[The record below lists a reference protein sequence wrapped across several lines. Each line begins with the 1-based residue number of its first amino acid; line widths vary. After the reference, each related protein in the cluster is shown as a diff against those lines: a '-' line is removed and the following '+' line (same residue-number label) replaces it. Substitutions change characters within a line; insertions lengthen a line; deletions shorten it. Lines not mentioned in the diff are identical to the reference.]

1 MPPVTVHLPAG
12 PATPDSPVFLDSAE
26 PLVLATAFLPWQSY
40 PAAGAVPAR
49 VSLPSWLM
57 IRLWIKRS
65 SLSSLPA
72 DLAVLAGVDVFE
84 FGLTAAAWS
93 RILTE
98 LVDSDLLNATFS
110 DPSTLDV
117 AVEGLTI
124 ANPALLVIL
133 AADLDRG
140 ESFDTPG
147 APGRAAVPARRAGGG
162 RPAVRAIP
170 AIAPAPPAPGPASL
184 RFIHLCR
191 LPRLEDPAD
200 RCPLLALALA
210 AGAFGAISTRDSR
223 TDEAATVN
231 IAADVLRLNLYRFV
245 AGGGDLSA
253 AALAINLPKILV
265 AAHRALGILRT
276 SAYSEAAVVS
286 DLADGLRYLLGG
298 PEERRAIEARRSLH
312 AADHV
317 SCCPTRPSHSHLVF
331 SPCARAR
338 PPAHSHPCRDL
349 RQRLPEPEPEADR
362 RDPRPRLISPCSRPA
377 QPRPEAEAPRARARG
392 RPAAT

>member
-1 MPPVTVHLPAG
+1 MPPVNVHLPAG
-12 PATPDSPVFLDSAE
+12 PATPDSPVFLDAAE

-40 PAAGAVPAR
+40 PTAGAIPAR
-49 VSLPSWLM
+49 VRLPSWLM

-72 DLAVLAGVDVFE
+72 DLAVLAVVDVFE
-84 FGLTAAAWS
+84 FGLIAVAWS

-98 LVDSDLLNATFS
+98 LVDSGLLNATFS

-147 APGRAAVPARRAGGG
+147 APGRAGVPARRAGGG

-170 AIAPAPPAPGPASL
+170 AIAPAPPTPGPAPL

-191 LPRLEDPAD
+191 LPRLEDPVD

-210 AGAFGAISTRDSR
+210 AGAFGAISTRASR
-223 TDEAATVN
+223 ADEAATIN
-231 IAADVLRLNLYRFV
+231 IAADVLRPNVERFV
-245 AGGGDLSA
+245 NGGGTLSD
-253 AALAINLPKILV
+253 AALAINLPKVLI

-317 SCCPTRPSHSHLVF
+317 SCCPTHLSHSHLD
-331 SPCARAR
+331 SPPLLRAR
-338 PPAHSHPCRDL
+338 TPARTLVPLS
-349 RQRLPEPEPEADR
+349 
-362 RDPRPRLISPCSRPA
+362 
-377 QPRPEAEAPRARARG
+377 RPEAEAP
-392 RPAAT
+392 

>member
-1 MPPVTVHLPAG
+1 
-12 PATPDSPVFLDSAE
+12 
-26 PLVLATAFLPWQSY
+26 
-40 PAAGAVPAR
+40 
-49 VSLPSWLM
+49 M

-65 SLSSLPA
+65 SLSLLPA
-72 DLAVLAGVDVFE
+72 DLAVLAVVDIFE
-84 FGLTAAAWS
+84 FGLIAVAWS

-98 LVDSDLLNATFS
+98 LVDSGLLNATFS

-124 ANPALLVIL
+124 ANPILLDIL

-140 ESFDTPG
+140 EPFDTPS

-162 RPAVRAIP
+162 RPAVRAVP
-170 AIAPAPPAPGPASL
+170 AVPPAPPTPGPAAL

-191 LPRLEDPAD
+191 LPRLKDPMD
-200 RCPLLALALA
+200 RCPLLALA
-210 AGAFGAISTRDSR
+210 FGAISMRASR
-223 TDEAATVN
+223 ADEAATIN
-231 IAADVLRLNLYRFV
+231 IAADVLRPNVERFV
-245 AGGGDLSA
+245 AGGGTFSD
-253 AALAINLPKILV
+253 AALAVNLPKVLI

-317 SCCPTRPSHSHLVF
+317 SCCPTRL
-331 SPCARAR
+331 
-338 PPAHSHPCRDL
+338 
-349 RQRLPEPEPEADR
+349 
-362 RDPRPRLISPCSRPA
+362 
-377 QPRPEAEAPRARARG
+377 
-392 RPAAT
+392 ATRT